1 MYRTITA
8 GAVLLLLLLVA
19 APAWAQPTDEIAY
32 MGGAAP
38 PDDPAAAAMAAAA
51 DGVTVIW
58 SGTVEIDP
66 DGRFALVPLNT
77 GIPLE
82 VSRNTPIGAL
92 DAASALDTFTY
103 GVWDVGWGVLVSRV
117 NDIQIGP
124 ADDGE
129 IHIWWFY
136 DIGGQSITNNA
147 TFKSLFDGEW
157 IRLIYAPMEAPGNWT
172 GDSFDYIVGNSK
184 YVIDMT
190 VDFAGD
196 GVDFTA
202 EPTQGPAPL
211 AVQFTD
217 TSGIEN
223 ITAWWWDFGVD
234 NATSEEQNP
243 VYTYEDPGTYTVSL
257 TVTDDAGADDTLVR
271 EDYIT
276 VADSMSIYETAA
288 ADGNFTM
295 LVTALDL
302 TGLNATLDAPGTYTV
317 FAPTDEAIAT
327 LPPELL
333 DPMLNDTAALTVI
346 LLYHVA
352 GETYRAADLIP
363 LDEVETLL
371 GPTVAITWDEANQT
385 LMVNDATVIV
395 ADIEC
400 SNGVIHAIDLPL
412 FPPEEP
418 GADFEADVLAGTA
431 PLTVQFTD
439 LSAVEN
445 ITAWWWDFGNGFL
458 STLEA
463 PLFTYHTPGVFNVSL
478 TVTDDEGYT
487 WTAVKEG
494 YITVTA
500 PVVPEANFTADVT
513 EGYVPLTV
521 GFTDTST
528 IENITA
534 WAWEFGDGGTSEDQH
549 PAYVYE
555 TPGLY
560 TVSLTVTDGT
570 NTTYA
575 VTKPDYIAV
584 LEEEEEER
592 ADFEANVTSGTAP
605 LAVQFTDTSTVEN
618 ITAWAW
624 EFGDGGTSED
634 QHPAY
639 VYETPGLYT
648 VSLTV
653 TDGTNTTYA
662 VTKPDYI
669 AVLEEEEEERAD
681 FEANVTSGA
690 APLAVAFTDKSTV
703 KNITAWFWQ
712 FGDDSTSQEQHPIH
726 VYTENG
732 TYDVGLTVYK
742 GLSASYWEI
751 RYDYILVG

>member
-8 GAVLLLLLLVA
+8 GAVLFLLLLVA
-19 APAWAQPTDEIAY
+19 APAWAQPTDETAY

-38 PDDPAAAAMAAAA
+38 LDGQTAAAMAAAA

-58 SGTVEIDP
+58 KGTVEIDP

-77 GIPLE
+77 GIPLD
-82 VSRNTPIGAL
+82 VSRNTPLGAL

-103 GVWDVGWGVLVSRV
+103 GVWEANWGLLVYRV

-129 IHIWWFY
+129 VHIWWFY
-136 DIGGQSITNNA
+136 DIGGQYITNNP
-147 TFKSLFDGEW
+147 TFKSLSDGEW
-157 IRLIYAPMEAPGNWT
+157 IRLIYAPMNAPGNWT
-172 GDSFDYIVGNSK
+172 GDPFDYIVGNSK

-190 VDFAGD
+190 VDFADD

-202 EPTQGPAPL
+202 DVTEGPAPL
-211 AVQFTD
+211 TVGFTD

-243 VYTYEDPGTYTVSL
+243 VYTYEEPGTYTVSL

-276 VADSMSIYETAA
+276 VVDGMSIYETAA
-288 ADGNFTM
+288 TDGNFTM

-327 LPPELL
+327 LPPDLL
-333 DPMLNDTAALTVI
+333 DAMLNDTVALTGI

-412 FPPEEP
+412 FPPDEP

-431 PLTVQFTD
+431 PLTVGFTD
-439 LSAVEN
+439 TSAIEN
-445 ITAWWWDFGNGFL
+445 ITAWWWDFGNGYMC
-458 STLEA
+458 TLEA

-478 TVTDDEGYT
+478 AVTDDEGRT

-494 YITVTA
+494 YVTVTA
-500 PVVPEANFTADVT
+500 PVVPEANFTAEPT
-513 EGYVPLTV
+513 EGYAPLTV

-528 IENITA
+528 VEKIVA
-534 WAWEFGDGGTSEDQH
+534 WAWELGDGGTSQEQH
-549 PAYVYE
+549 PVYTYG

-560 TVSLTVTDGT
+560 TVSLTVTDEA
-570 NTTYA
+570 NATYT

-584 LEEEEEER
+584 LEEEEEES
-592 ADFEANVTSGTAP
+592 ADFEADVTSGAAP
-605 LAVQFTDTSTVEN
+605 LAVQFTDLSTVKN

-624 EFGDGGTSED
+624 EFGDNGTSE
-634 QHPAY
+634 
-639 VYETPGLYT
+639 
-648 VSLTV
+648 
-653 TDGTNTTYA
+653 
-662 VTKPDYI
+662 
-669 AVLEEEEEERAD
+669 
-681 FEANVTSGA
+681 
-690 APLAVAFTDKSTV
+690 
-703 KNITAWFWQ
+703 
-712 FGDDSTSQEQHPIH
+712 EQHPVH

-751 RYDYILVG
+751 KYEYIRVD